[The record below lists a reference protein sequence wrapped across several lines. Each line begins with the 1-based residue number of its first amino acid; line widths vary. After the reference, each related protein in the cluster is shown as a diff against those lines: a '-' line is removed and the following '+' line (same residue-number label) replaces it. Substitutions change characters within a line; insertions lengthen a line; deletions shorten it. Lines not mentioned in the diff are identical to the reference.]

1 MDKHLR
7 SDLLLLG
14 ALAAAGLALL
24 LVLHLARETGAR
36 VVVRSDGEQIASFS
50 LSETVEYTIQTRDG
64 GVNELR
70 IADGAVW
77 LESANCPDR
86 LCVKQGKIRYAGDS
100 IICLPHGVVVE
111 LTGEDAL
118 GLDAV
123 TK

>member
-1 MDKHLR
+1 MKKHR
-7 SDLLLLG
+7 RNDVLLLC
-14 ALAAAGLALL
+14 ALVGAGLVLFALL
-24 LVLHLARETGAR
+24 HTLRPAGAR
-36 VVVRSDGEQIASFS
+36 VCVRVDGEEVASFS
-50 LSETVEYTIQTRDG
+50 LSEEADYTIRSRDG
-64 GVNELR
+64 GVNELK
-70 IADGAVW
+70 IASGSVW
-77 LESANCPDR
+77 LDSANCPDC